1 MVRSRSSAKS
11 AVEPWDR
18 GKETDVTCREL
29 ADFIMDYL
37 AGELPPEVRAAFE
50 HHLTLCPDCV
60 NYLEAYKATVELSR
74 RAFTEDDTSLEIPE
88 DLVKAILAS
97 RRQS

>member
-1 MVRSRSSAKS
+1 M
-11 AVEPWDR
+11 
-18 GKETDVTCREL
+18 TCREL

-37 AGELPPEVRAAFE
+37 TGELPEEVRTAFD

-60 NYLEAYKATVELSR
+60 NYLAAYRATVELNR
-74 RAFTEDDTSLEIPE
+74 RAFATDESDAQSSPDIPE

-97 RRQS
+97 RRQ

>member
-1 MVRSRSSAKS
+1 M
-11 AVEPWDR
+11 
-18 GKETDVTCREL
+18 TCREL

-37 AGELPPEVRAAFE
+37 TGQLAEEVRTAFD

-60 NYLEAYKATVELSR
+60 NYLAAYKATVELTPRSFR
-74 RAFTEDDTSLEIPE
+74 TDDSDPEASSDIPE

-97 RRQS
+97 RQ